1 MSLSHLADG
10 CRTPEE
16 AGFCQTKRTP
26 ERLNVT
32 RLFSRLPLR
41 DPSSSYLKTVSF
53 PFIPVCCFKPPANLF
68 SLLRVLLSSCFRASR
83 NTRDRNPPDSEK
95 GRRKYVISSAHPP
108 KTAVCVDGGA
118 QGARVCVFCMC
129 AGRSVGVPVGDRTSL
144 ASV

>member
-68 SLLRVLLSSCFRASR
+68 CLLRPSSRRVLEPLK
-83 NTRDRNPPDSEK
+83 TRETETRRTARK
-95 GRRKYVISSAHPP
+95 G
-108 KTAVCVDGGA
+108 GGN
-118 QGARVCVFCMC
+118 M
-129 AGRSVGVPVGDRTSL
+129 
-144 ASV
+144 